1 MRLLYFP
8 LYDRLHGET
17 EVWSGNP
24 RAGRLNGGTSGGSF
38 GFAPPVADTTAGKG
52 SVSTALVVHDGG
64 SLVPQLKNLSP
75 EQEEYLKER
84 GVELLHLG
92 PGEGVIAY
100 CKEYSEEEQVR
111 PEDLVLLAK

>member
-1 MRLLYFP
+1 MEAPAEGR
-8 LYDRLHGET
+8 
-17 EVWSGNP
+17 SG
-24 RAGRLNGGTSGGSF
+24 L
-38 GFAPPVADTTAGKG
+38 APPVADTTAGKG